1 MADSAPV
8 SPVAKDDK
16 GKPEEKRTLDTYWL
30 LEGVT
35 LLFLN
40 AMGGLFVQ
48 GEENIPATGAVL
60 MVSNHTS
67 YLDPVA
73 IGDAST
79 RRVCFMAKAELF
91 ANKTLDFL
99 LRGVDSYPVKRGES
113 DRSAFKTTFAL
124 LDEGRVVCIFP
135 EGSRQDG
142 ETLGKAEAGA
152 ALFAIKTGCP
162 VVPVYVTGANKVLN
176 LRGKIHRASVT
187 VAFGKP
193 FIIDRKTDRE
203 KGGEMMMAAIAT
215 TRDEWAGKP
224 KRRIYPHW
232 IKKPREGSRANPTA

>member
-1 MADSAPV
+1 
-8 SPVAKDDK
+8 
-16 GKPEEKRTLDTYWL
+16 
-30 LEGVT
+30 
-35 LLFLN
+35 
-40 AMGGLFVQ
+40 MGGLFVQ
-48 GEENIPATGAVL
+48 GEENIPASGAVL
-60 MVSNHTS
+60 LVSNHTS

-113 DRSAFKTTFAL
+113 DRAAFKTTLSL
-124 LDEGRVVCIFP
+124 LEDGRVVCIFP

-142 ETLGKAEAGA
+142 EILGKAEAGA
-152 ALFAIKTGCP
+152 AVFAIKTGCP
-162 VVPVYVTGANKVLN
+162 VVPVYVSGANRVLN
-176 LRGKIHRASVT
+176 LRGKIHRGRVT

-193 FIIDRKTDRE
+193 FTIGRKTDRE
-203 KGGEMMMAAIAT
+203 EGGAQMMAAIAA

-224 KRRIYPHW
+224 ARRIYPHW
-232 IKKPREGSRANPTA
+232 IKKPREGSRANPAR